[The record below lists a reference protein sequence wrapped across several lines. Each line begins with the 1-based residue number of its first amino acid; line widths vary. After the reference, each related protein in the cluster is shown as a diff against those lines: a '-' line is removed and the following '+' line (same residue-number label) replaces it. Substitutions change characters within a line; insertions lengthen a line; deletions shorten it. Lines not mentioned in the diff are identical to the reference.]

1 VDIFGEAAI
10 APNKG
15 IESIVIRV
23 GRSTIVED
31 GRVVNFLSISGVILI
46 ESRQRN

>member
-1 VDIFGEAAI
+1 VDILSEAAI
-10 APNKG
+10 APDKG
-15 IESIVIRV
+15 IKGIVIRV

-31 GRVVNFLSISGVILI
+31 GRADDFLSISGGILI